1 MMTKV
6 QLNDDARLRTILNSP
21 EASVLSHED
30 ERTLLIELVQC
41 KERIL
46 ESSNEPF
53 STSGNGRMTVE
64 EFQQHVRDLLE
75 SSARY
80 GRSPD
85 LVTLA
90 RRYQQIRGLLAMA
103 NVRLVAHIAR
113 WYGNR
118 GVSHSDLIQEGFC
131 GLLQAIDRFDPSNAS
146 RLATYAIWWV
156 RQSIQRAIA
165 RTAYPVRL
173 DPKQLRRLAKLCREA
188 SDERQDSASASHEF
202 RDQPRL
208 SQTTLSLL
216 AAVRPRVSLDSPRG
230 HNSGNALSEILS
242 LPYKEEPEDFNI
254 EEFISS
260 MIGRLGPREQLVL
273 QMRFGLGGQPRHSL
287 SQVSQVLSVSKERIR
302 QIQDRALEKLR
313 EFAEQEGTTWPN

>member
-1 MMTKV
+1 
-6 QLNDDARLRTILNSP
+6 
-21 EASVLSHED
+21 VLSHED
-30 ERTLLIELVQC
+30 ERSLLIELVEC
-41 KERIL
+41 KQRIL
-46 ESSNEPF
+46 DQIDDVDRA
-53 STSGNGRMTVE
+53 SGDGPISVE
-64 EFQQHVRDLLE
+64 EFQQCVRELLD

-80 GRSPD
+80 GHTSD
-85 LVTLA
+85 LVSLA

-118 GVSHSDLIQEGFC
+118 GIAHSDLIQEGFC
-131 GLLQAIDRFDPSNAS
+131 GLLLAIDRFDPANKG

-173 DPKQLRRLAKLCREA
+173 DPKQLRRLAKLTRDA
-188 SDERQDSASASHEF
+188 SDQRQEPHSPHS
-202 RDQPRL
+202 RDQPRH

-216 AAVRPRVSLDSPRG
+216 AAVRPRVSIDSPRG
-230 HNSGNALSEILS
+230 ADNATALSEILS
-242 LPYKEEPEDFNI
+242 LPYKEEPEDFNTD
-254 EEFISS
+254 EFISS
-260 MIGRLGPREQLVL
+260 MIGRLATREQLVL

-313 EFAEQEGTTWPN
+313 DFADREGTTWPN